1 MAEQTQTDFFSG
13 FESVDSTTPIS
24 TSTIKSIDTKTL
36 EDEKQIIPQE
46 QEAKSDF
53 FSGFESVDS
62 EQEVKSDFFSGFESV
77 DSEQKINIPKETPL
91 TYTTEE
97 PSWFRKF
104 TYGFDKQDQFFGN
117 VFRIGKGLFQDIKD
131 DNRDLQDVLK
141 DNAGIE
147 NQRLLNKFQKFKN
160 KKYDDDI
167 YVKAGEVASMLLDPF
182 YLMAYLTPWGR
193 AASASYKGIATIGGA
208 TVGLDTLVSE
218 FAKTG
223 EFKPKEA
230 AIAGASAAA
239 LGPAAMKTFR
249 VISKYFPGADKKK
262 IAQIV
267 DFADKKKRKQLG
279 LNKKEYNEVSK
290 IVGDKEFI
298 TLNNL
303 IDKTGKNLSDVFEK
317 PQFAFDK
324 KTKTLNNSISK
335 IKKLN
340 KEKFTKANQNK
351 INKLEDNKRKI
362 LDEFKKDRKELV
374 KKQSALLQKENEL
387 ISKRDVKILEKL
399 RQNESLTDTTIR
411 YVLSAST
418 RPLFGAGV
426 GYAFGTLWG
435 AEDDELNRWIYGGA
449 LLGTI
454 QKGIKASKVLTVGDK
469 TKATNILNNEA
480 VKLTLQKLRVY
491 TATTTATK
499 LKAFGGKTEQL
510 GNMLLQNLDSPYSK
524 NSISKVADEIRSTWT
539 TRAVNIFKP
548 YSEIQGTNALNS
560 LRGSTIKLTA
570 KEKILKRN
578 IKNYLNDFQNLYTKA
593 GIFGKENIKDYFPR
607 VYNFDRIQKNPKKFE
622 ETLIQ
627 IFKNKGAKNPVKEAK
642 KFQDNINDVSNFNI
656 VKTNIDDLINDK
668 KISNQYII
676 TPLSNHI
683 NQQRKLTGTFTQ
695 VEKLLSDNGF
705 LINNPSQVLSS
716 LVNRSANSIAFSQRL
731 GPNGQYLAP
740 FYQSIKDKYKNT
752 GKTNWRQ
759 LAQKEI
765 QVINNTIEAYFDR
778 FGHARRNELKATAG
792 VLSTISNLNM
802 LDRVTIASLGDLVQP
817 FTNSNNW
824 LTWLKALSRTALTA
838 KRETGVAK
846 NLGIAHNNEIRA
858 SLQKPLAIKGDE
870 ISANASWLGNDKLSL
885 TAANNLF
892 FRISGLE
899 WLTGFARRFA
909 YNAGA
914 IDAYTTANK
923 LSKFVS
929 KGGRLN
935 SSKGSKLITDLE
947 RYGITATDALKIGS
961 KSYDDI
967 VKTAI
972 GKKNLNEAGIAAAN
986 RDAII
991 PQVSNRLLFT
1001 QSNAPWVRLM
1011 GQFLSWSMAKSAQT
1025 NKILSRIENGDVRT
1039 MVKLVAALPVYG
1051 GIQELRELAKY
1062 GEVVTDINT
1071 DADEWW
1077 SEAIRLSG
1085 LPGVGPE
1092 FVASNL
1098 VGPGSRQPFFLAF
1111 PAGSILYESD
1121 KILKDY
1127 FKGNTERAN
1136 ERFFQR
1142 IAPLPNWR
1150 NFILERA
1157 KDLGVDFDD
1166 GGRKLPESKLERKTF
1181 NEGDEV
1187 TSDMNLK
1194 KVATGMIAAKIATS
1208 GVNADMLKTSIL
1220 PKKKPEAANYM
1231 PIIKKYESLGKKIIV
1246 DGVEKYKNYQGQG
1259 EENITSGYG
1268 SYRAE
1273 NKLEDSVTEGEAN
1286 AQLVEDINER
1296 LPKVKENIKNFDKF
1310 PLDVKQ
1316 HLVSSW
1322 FRGSLSGSPLT
1333 LDLINAGE
1341 YEKAAEEFLRN
1352 DEYDNA
1358 ISLNRKGIKKRMENT
1373 AKAIKSLSK
1382 EKFNLGGIVGK
1393 AIVKGLSKAAV
1404 KRGDTAI
1411 STTVGTYKKVNKI
1424 FDDANVKTVHD
1435 FGSGLGLGSKEF
1447 TNKIVTNHEPFVPVE
1462 KIIKVKGKV
1471 PDYKTADDVIFKE
1484 GFASK
1489 DGVVNA
1495 NVLNVIEDPI
1505 ERANVVRQISQLI
1518 SNKGM
1523 AVITTRGNEVTKAAQ
1538 ASKNATPFNDG
1549 WIFGKGDKKTFQKG
1563 YSQKELEEYIK
1574 SILGDKFKVEKI
1586 PSKYKIGT
1594 SGVII
1599 KKIKGDK

>member
-1 MAEQTQTDFFSG
+1 MAEPINTFNSSKYDKYIVKENEQSDIVITPPTNTTNQFDSSKYNKYLTNEKSSFDSNKYNKYLTD
-13 FESVDSTTPIS
+13 T
-24 TSTIKSIDTKTL
+24 SIDT
-36 EDEKQIIPQE
+36 
-46 QEAKSDF
+46 S
-53 FSGFESVDS
+53 
-62 EQEVKSDFFSGFESV
+62 
-77 DSEQKINIPKETPL
+77 KETPL
-91 TYTTEE
+91 TYTAEE

-167 YVKAGEVASMLLDPF
+167 YVKAGEMASMLLDPF
-182 YLMAYLTPWGR
+182 YIMAYLTPWGR
-193 AASASYKGIATIGGA
+193 AATASYKGIAAIGGA

-218 FAKTG
+218 FSKTG

-249 VISKYFPGADKKK
+249 VINKYLPGADKKK
-262 IAQIV
+262 IEQIIEITKN
-267 DFADKKKRKQLG
+267 KKQKQLG
-279 LNKKEYNEVSK
+279 LNNKEYNELTK

-303 IDKTGKNLSDVFEK
+303 INKTGKNLSDVFEK

-324 KTKTLNNSISK
+324 KTKILNNSIDK

-340 KEKFTKANQNK
+340 KEKFTKSNQNK
-351 INKLEDNKRKI
+351 INKLEANKRKI
-362 LDEFKKDRKELV
+362 LDEFKKERKELI
-374 KKQSALLQKENEL
+374 KKQSNLQQKENEL
-387 ISKRDVKILEKL
+387 LAKRDVKILEKL
-399 RQNESLTDTTIR
+399 RQNESLTDTSIR

-435 AEDDELNRWIYGGA
+435 AEDDELNKWIYGGA

-469 TKATNILNNEA
+469 TAASNILNNEA
-480 VKLTLQKLRVY
+480 VKLTLQKLRQY

-548 YSEIQGTNALNS
+548 YSEVQGTNALNS
-560 LRGSTIKLTA
+560 LRGSTIKLSN

-578 IKNYLNDFQNLYTKA
+578 IKNYLDEFQNLYTKA
-593 GIFGKENIKDYFPR
+593 GIFSKENIKDYFPR

-656 VKTNIDDLINDK
+656 VKTNINDLINDK

-731 GPNGQYLAP
+731 GPNGQFLTP
-740 FYQSIKDKYKNT
+740 FYQGIKDKYKNT
-752 GKTNWRQ
+752 GKVNWRQ

-765 QVINNTIEAYFDR
+765 QIVNDTIEAYFDR

-824 LTWLKALSRTALTA
+824 LTWLKALSRTSLTA
-838 KRETGVAK
+838 KGETGVAK
-846 NLGIAHNNEIRA
+846 NLGLAHNNEIRA

-914 IDAYTTANK
+914 VDAYTTANK

-929 KGGRLN
+929 KGGKLN
-935 SSKGSKLITDLE
+935 SSKGSKLVTDLE
-947 RYGITATDALKIGS
+947 RYGVTATDALKIGS

-1157 KDLGVDFDD
+1157 KDLGVDLDD

-1181 NEGDEV
+1181 SEGDEV
-1187 TSDMNLK
+1187 KSDMNLK

-1208 GVNADMLKTSIL
+1208 GVNADMLNTPIQKPNQEKKETIVPMNKPTVKEQVNNIMPSKSMRVDTTTGEGANIFPINEEEIKKDYSKISDLEPAKKKWLIDTAEKVYTINKDNIIPSDIILAINSGETGWGSSRFWKEGSNNLFNFQSFDDKEESIAAQNSKAKIKKFKTEEDSIIQFLDWVQTKPSYEGVRNEIKLYNEGKGSKENIIKAIAKTGFAEDKAWSNKITSIL
-1220 PKKKPEAANYM
+1220 NSRIDGKHKQEL
-1231 PIIKKYESLGKKIIV
+1231 ESLANNLFK
-1246 DGVEKYKNYQGQG
+1246 DTDDTKN
-1259 EENITSGYG
+1259 
-1268 SYRAE
+1268 
-1273 NKLEDSVTEGEAN
+1273 
-1286 AQLVEDINER
+1286 
-1296 LPKVKENIKNFDKF
+1296 
-1310 PLDVKQ
+1310 
-1316 HLVSSW
+1316 
-1322 FRGSLSGSPLT
+1322 
-1333 LDLINAGE
+1333 
-1341 YEKAAEEFLRN
+1341 
-1352 DEYDNA
+1352 
-1358 ISLNRKGIKKRMENT
+1358 
-1373 AKAIKSLSK
+1373 
-1382 EKFNLGGIVGK
+1382 
-1393 AIVKGLSKAAV
+1393 
-1404 KRGDTAI
+1404 
-1411 STTVGTYKKVNKI
+1411 
-1424 FDDANVKTVHD
+1424 
-1435 FGSGLGLGSKEF
+1435 
-1447 TNKIVTNHEPFVPVE
+1447 
-1462 KIIKVKGKV
+1462 
-1471 PDYKTADDVIFKE
+1471 
-1484 GFASK
+1484 
-1489 DGVVNA
+1489 
-1495 NVLNVIEDPI
+1495 
-1505 ERANVVRQISQLI
+1505 
-1518 SNKGM
+1518 
-1523 AVITTRGNEVTKAAQ
+1523 
-1538 ASKNATPFNDG
+1538 
-1549 WIFGKGDKKTFQKG
+1549 
-1563 YSQKELEEYIK
+1563 
-1574 SILGDKFKVEKI
+1574 
-1586 PSKYKIGT
+1586 
-1594 SGVII
+1594 
-1599 KKIKGDK
+1599 

>member
-46 QEAKSDF
+46 QKVKSDF

-77 DSEQKINIPKETPL
+77 DSKRQKINVPKETLL

-147 NQRLLNKFQKFKN
+147 NQKLLNKFQRFKN

-167 YVKAGEVASMLLDPF
+167 YVKAGEMASMLLDPF
-182 YLMAYLTPWGR
+182 YIMAYLTPWGR
-193 AASASYKGIATIGGA
+193 AATASYKGIAAIGGA

-249 VISKYFPGADKKK
+249 VINKYLPGADKKK
-262 IAQIV
+262 IEQIIEITKN
-267 DFADKKKRKQLG
+267 KKQKQLG
-279 LNKKEYNEVSK
+279 LNDKEYNELTK

-303 IDKTGKNLSDVFEK
+303 INKTGKNLSDVFEK
-317 PQFAFDK
+317 PNILFNK
-324 KTKTLNNSISK
+324 KTKTLNNSIDK

-340 KEKFTKANQNK
+340 KEKFTKSNQNK
-351 INKLEDNKRKI
+351 INKLEANKTKI
-362 LDEFKKDRKELV
+362 LNDFKNEKKQLV

-399 RQNESLTDTTIR
+399 RQNESLTDTSIR

-435 AEDDELNRWIYGGA
+435 AEDDELNKWIYGGA

-469 TKATNILNNEA
+469 TAATNILNNEA

-548 YSEIQGTNALNS
+548 YSEVQGTNALNS
-560 LRGSTIKLTA
+560 LRGSTIKLSN

-578 IKNYLNDFQNLYTKA
+578 IKNYLDEFQNLYTKA
-593 GIFGKENIKDYFPR
+593 GIFSKENIKDYFPR

-731 GPNGQYLAP
+731 GPNGQFLTP
-740 FYQSIKDKYKNT
+740 FYQGIKDKYKNT
-752 GKTNWRQ
+752 GKVNWRE

-765 QVINNTIEAYFDR
+765 QIVNNTIEAYFDR

-817 FTNSNNW
+817 FTNSSNW
-824 LTWLKALSRTALTA
+824 LTWLKALSRTSLTA
-838 KRETGVAK
+838 KGETGVAK

-914 IDAYTTANK
+914 VDAYTTANK

-929 KGGRLN
+929 KGGKLN

-947 RYGITATDALKIGS
+947 RYGVTATDALKIGS

-1157 KDLGVDFDD
+1157 KDLGVDLDD

-1181 NEGDEV
+1181 SEGDEV
-1187 TSDMNLK
+1187 KSDMNLK

-1208 GVNADMLKTSIL
+1208 GVNADMLNTPIEKPIQEKKETIVPMEKANVKYEL
-1220 PKKKPEAANYM
+1220 PKNIDMDFLKEVEGDKNIMYVPTSKNKKVVGNSGATIGMGFDLGARDINDLKGLPPE
-1231 PIIKKYESLGKKIIV
+1231 II
-1246 DGVEKYKNYQGQG
+1246 
-1259 EENITSGYG
+1259 
-1268 SYRAE
+1268 
-1273 NKLEDSVTEGEAN
+1273 NKLEPYLGLKKEEALQFVKDN
-1286 AQLVEDINER
+1286 PLIINE
-1296 LPKVKENIKNFDKF
+1296 
-1310 PLDVKQ
+1310 
-1316 HLVSSW
+1316 
-1322 FRGSLSGSPLT
+1322 
-1333 LDLINAGE
+1333 
-1341 YEKAAEEFLRN
+1341 
-1352 DEYDNA
+1352 
-1358 ISLNRKGIKKRMENT
+1358 
-1373 AKAIKSLSK
+1373 K
-1382 EKFNLGGIVGK
+1382 EKNIINTFAKKEAVENLQKEWKETTGK
-1393 AIVKGLSKAAV
+1393 SFDTLPTEAATAITSVAFQHGKLSKAAPNFW
-1404 KRGDTAI
+1404 KQITNDDWSGAFANLLDWD
-1411 STTVGTYKKVNKI
+1411 GTGKPSQTQTRREKEAKLLKGLFKNNK
-1424 FDDANVKTVHD
+1424 
-1435 FGSGLGLGSKEF
+1435 
-1447 TNKIVTNHEPFVPVE
+1447 E
-1462 KIIKVKGKV
+1462 K
-1471 PDYKTADDVIFKE
+1471 
-1484 GFASK
+1484 
-1489 DGVVNA
+1489 
-1495 NVLNVIEDPI
+1495 
-1505 ERANVVRQISQLI
+1505 
-1518 SNKGM
+1518 
-1523 AVITTRGNEVTKAAQ
+1523 
-1538 ASKNATPFNDG
+1538 
-1549 WIFGKGDKKTFQKG
+1549 
-1563 YSQKELEEYIK
+1563 
-1574 SILGDKFKVEKI
+1574 
-1586 PSKYKIGT
+1586 
-1594 SGVII
+1594 
-1599 KKIKGDK
+1599 